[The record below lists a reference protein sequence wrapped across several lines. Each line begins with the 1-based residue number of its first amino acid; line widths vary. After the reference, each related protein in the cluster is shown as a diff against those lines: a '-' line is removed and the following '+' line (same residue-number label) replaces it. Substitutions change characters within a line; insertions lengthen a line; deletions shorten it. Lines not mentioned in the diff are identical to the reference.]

1 MNLELRQRIE
11 RHNKMKL
18 NSRSML
24 SGVVLGDVVELSGH
38 RFERTGLGTFIIDR
52 GQPLSLESAVEWL
65 TIYRRQS

>member
-38 RFERTGLGTFIIDR
+38 RFERTGTFIIDR